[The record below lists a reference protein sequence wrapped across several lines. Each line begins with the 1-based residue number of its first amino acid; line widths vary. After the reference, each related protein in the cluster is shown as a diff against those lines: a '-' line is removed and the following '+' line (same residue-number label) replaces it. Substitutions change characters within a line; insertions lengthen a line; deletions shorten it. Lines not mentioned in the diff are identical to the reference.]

1 VLTVKG
7 GGSNTQRF
15 SCEKSVLTTRKN
27 SSLEKQENLL
37 KSFVFGFGFGFGF
50 GMLRLTVS
58 LLVWV
63 QIEPKFPYFGF
74 SLNSGFGQSLKVTKF
89 GNP

>member
-1 VLTVKG
+1 MSVKHVLTVKG

-37 KSFVFGFGFGFGF
+37 ESFGFGFGL
-50 GMLRLTVS
+50 LRPTVS
-58 LLVWV
+58 LSVSV

-74 SLNSGFGQSLKVTKF
+74 GLNSGFGQSLKVTKF